1 MSSRPDRRTTP
12 EVRFVARRRHGPGRR
27 LLLVVGMLLASGGG
41 LVAADAILWG
51 ESGDPAVGPSGADA
65 TVAGR
70 DADTAA
76 TAPVERPA
84 TATFGAVGDLVL
96 RLPSTETLVVG
107 YHEASRTGALGI
119 APIGTPVSNANA
131 TRFDPPPIDADGTD
145 YHVMSSRG
153 RTLPPTSA
161 VDLVLAR
168 GDPVLAPVDG
178 TVTVVR
184 EYRLYGRHD
193 DTRVEIRPAA
203 APHLRVVL
211 IHLDDVQVRRGDT
224 VTASQTRLA
233 DSANPFPFAS
243 HVDRYLDERRPH
255 VHVEV
260 KDPRRA
266 DPAD

>member
-1 MSSRPDRRTTP
+1 MGPRRGRRTEP

-27 LLLVVGMLLASGGG
+27 LLLVVGMLLVSGGG
-41 LVAADAILWG
+41 LVAADATFWG
-51 ESGDPAVGPSGADA
+51 QSGDPAPGPGAVDA
-65 TVAGR
+65 TAAGEG
-70 DADTAA
+70 TAAGA

-84 TATFGAVGDLVL
+84 TPAFGGVGDLVL

-107 YHEASRTGALGI
+107 YHEASRTGALEI
-119 APIGTPVSNANA
+119 DPVGTAVSNANT
-131 TRFDPPPIDADGTD
+131 TRFDPPSVDPAGAD

-168 GDPVLAPVDG
+168 GDTVLSPVDG
-178 TVTVVR
+178 TVTLVR
-184 EYRLYGRHD
+184 EYRLYGQHA

-203 APHLRVVL
+203 APHLRVVM

-224 VTASQTRLA
+224 VTASRTPLA
-233 DSANPFPFAS
+233 TSANQFPFAS
-243 HVDRYLDERRPH
+243 HVDRYLDDRHPH
-255 VHVEV
+255 VHLEV

-266 DPAD
+266 DSAD